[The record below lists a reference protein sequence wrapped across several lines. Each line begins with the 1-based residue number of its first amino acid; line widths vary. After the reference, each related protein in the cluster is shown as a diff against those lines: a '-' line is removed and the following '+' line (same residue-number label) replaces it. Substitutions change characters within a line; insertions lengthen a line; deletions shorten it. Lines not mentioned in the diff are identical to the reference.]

1 MMEKHNNNKEVS
13 SSVQIICEKL
23 EIDLQ
28 KEKEFFL
35 KQNIKSQK
43 DIIETKE
50 EVGKVK
56 DMLKSKDNS
65 TFIESLRRKLEV
77 EDEIGKVNKGGKYK
91 NNNLKEEIEERLKL
105 IERSIVDRT
114 V

>member
-1 MMEKHNNNKEVS
+1 MVEKQNNKEVS
-13 SSVQIICEKL
+13 SSIQIICKEL

-35 KQNIKSQK
+35 KQNIKRQK

-56 DMLKSKDNS
+56 DK
-65 TFIESLRRKLEV
+65 R
-77 EDEIGKVNKGGKYK
+77 
-91 NNNLKEEIEERLKL
+91 
-105 IERSIVDRT
+105 
-114 V
+114 

>member
-13 SSVQIICEKL
+13 SSIQIICKKL

-35 KQNIKSQK
+35 KQDIERQKSL
-43 DIIETKE
+43 IETKE

-56 DMLKSKDNS
+56 DMLKENS
-65 TFIESLRRKLEV
+65 AFKGPLRRKLEA
-77 EDEIGKVNKGGKYK
+77 EDEIEKDEPKEKKKVIFF
-91 NNNLKEEIEERLKL
+91 NLFYHLFRKIFIHL
-105 IERSIVDRT
+105 IP
-114 V
+114 